1 MSAYSTYTDQELI
14 NLLGQGNKEA
24 FTEIFAR
31 YNRLLFV
38 HAHKLLN
45 NKEEARDLVQEIFIL
60 LWDNRAELN
69 LKSNFSGFLYTAVRN
84 RIFDLLA
91 HKKVE
96 AKYLE
101 SVQNYFDKGIAQT
114 DYLARTRQLQ
124 ELIEKEIGFLP
135 PKMRE
140 VFEMSRM
147 KSMSHKQIAE
157 QLDLSEKTV
166 KNQVNN
172 ALKILR
178 AKLGLLLYLYL
189 ILH

>member
-1 MSAYSTYTDQELI
+1 MSTYSAYTDHELV
-14 NLLGQGNKEA
+14 NLLKQGNKDA
-24 FTEIFAR
+24 FTEVFAR

-45 NKEEARDLVQEIFIL
+45 DKEEARDLVQEIFVLI
-60 LWDNRAELN
+60 WENRESLN
-69 LKSNFSGFLYTAVRN
+69 LKSNFSGFLYTAVKN

-96 AKYLE
+96 ARYLE
-101 SVQNYFDKGIAQT
+101 SVQAYFDKGTDQT
-114 DYLARTRQLQ
+114 DHLARTQLLR
-124 ELIEKEIGFLP
+124 ELIEREIGFLP

-140 VFEMSRM
+140 VFELSRM
-147 KSMSHKQIAE
+147 KHLSHKEIAG

-178 AKLGLLLYLYL
+178 TKLGLLLYLYL
-189 ILH
+189 ILN